1 MPLPQPGTET
11 TQTPPSQT
19 SSPSQASPLQ
29 GQPSLPGGQT
39 SPVELVP
46 GPELELELEGSAVA
60 LPLVP
65 LPALV
70 LDVVG
75 AVPVVATPVVASLVF
90 GAVIVAEVGDPVNDE
105 PLVSSPEPQPVSIA
119 TLTRV
124 SALAHTPPIRSNIHA
139 P

>member
-1 MPLPQPGTET
+1 
-11 TQTPPSQT
+11 
-19 SSPSQASPLQ
+19 LQ

-46 GPELELELEGSAVA
+46 GPELELELDGSAVA
-60 LPLVP
+60 LPLDP
-65 LPALV
+65 LPALL

-75 AVPVVATPVVASLVF
+75 AVPVVARPVVASLVF
-90 GAVIVAEVGDPVNDE
+90 GAVIVAVIVADVGDPENDD

-124 SALAHTPPIRSNIHA
+124 SALAHTPPIRSNIDA